1 MVWRPNPGPQ
11 TAFLSSN
18 AREVLYGGAGGGG
31 KSDAL
36 LACPMR
42 WVHVPTYRGL
52 YLRREATY
60 LGQALDRSLEIYPH
74 LGGRLVRTPQIRWL
88 FPSGAQLWMN
98 HCEHDSDVA
107 NYDSFQFAEVLF
119 DELTHFTEKQY
130 RGIRA
135 RLRGTDPRLPYWS
148 RAATNPGGPGHS
160 WVFERFA
167 AWLDPAYEHPAAFGE
182 KRWFIGKREVE
193 RGTPLAL
200 SRTFIPAKLDDNPH
214 LNREQYRAQLQDL
227 DPVRKAQ
234 VEHGD
239 WLVKPAAGLYFKR
252 LWVRLV
258 DAVPVNVRWRVRYWD
273 LAAGGDWAVGVRMS
287 VTEDGVFVVEH
298 VVRLVGTPGEVR
310 AAVEHTANFDGAD
323 VPIVVE
329 QDPGQA
335 GKDQIFSYAVFLGEK
350 GFAVYGRP
358 KRTNK
363 ITAFGPFSA
372 QAQVHNVLVVRG
384 AWNDA
389 YFDVLEAFPEGDH
402 DDDVDATSGAHA
414 VLCGAPLTDPVAPP
428 PPESAPDDDS
438 RSLTGFAS
446 R

>member
-1 MVWRPNPGPQ
+1 M
-11 TAFLSSN
+11 
-18 AREVLYGGAGGGG
+18 
-31 KSDAL
+31 AL
-36 LACPMR
+36 PLR
-42 WVHVPTYRGL
+42 WTHLPHFRAL

-60 LGQALDRSLEIYPH
+60 LGDAIDKSKRLYPH
-74 LGGRLVRTPQIRWL
+74 LGARLVLGPRVEWR
-88 FPSGAQLWMN
+88 FPSGATIWFN
-98 HCEHDSDVA
+98 HCEHESDVS
-107 NYDSFQFAEVLF
+107 NYDSFEFGLVLF
-119 DELTHFTEKQY
+119 DELTHFAEKQFD
-130 RGIRA
+130 GICA
-135 RLRGTDPRLPYWS
+135 RLRSTDPAIPCVA
-148 RAATNPGGPGHS
+148 RAATNPGGIGHE
-160 WVFERFA
+160 WVKKRWSP
-167 AWLDPAYEHPAAFGE
+167 WLDRDFTGTPAAEGE
-182 KRWFIGKREVE
+182 IRWRLGKDWVAPH
-193 RGTPLAL
+193 TPDAL
-200 SRTFIPAKLDDNPH
+200 TYTFIPATLDDNPH
-214 LNREQYRAQLQDL
+214 IDGARYRAELMAL
-227 DPVRKAQ
+227 DPVRRAQ
-234 VEHGD
+234 LLHGD
-239 WLVKPAAGLYFKR
+239 WSVKPAAGLYFKR

-310 AAVEHTANFDGAD
+310 AAVEHAANFDGAD